1 MVAGNASY
9 TGENETIVG
18 NRAATTVGA
27 LILSMVFL
35 LGFPGNLFIV
45 WSVLARARKHS
56 VTTLLILN
64 LAFADGSLMGLT
76 PFFIAYL
83 VLKNWVFG
91 NVMCKVLFYLCLL
104 NMYAS
109 IYIIA
114 LMSVYRLLAVLW
126 PQRLSRLTGRK
137 TVMRVLLV
145 LWLLVMVASIPA
157 MMFRR
162 VEKRNNTSVCDSF
175 HDHDNHV
182 SGRGKPRPLPLLDQ
196 TSVPASEQRQS
207 CHNGLNSLHQARS
220 NNELWPR
227 ALKLAPSLY
236 KRVTTWVPL
245 PSCASPE

>member
-1 MVAGNASY
+1 MAFGNTSFN
-9 TGENETIVG
+9 GENETIVD

-27 LILSMVFL
+27 LILSIVFL
-35 LGFPGNLFIV
+35 LGFPGNFFIV

-64 LAFADGSLMGLT
+64 LAIADGSLMALT

-109 IYIIA
+109 IYIIT

-126 PQRLSRLTGRK
+126 PQRISRLTGRK
-137 TVMRVLLV
+137 TVVRVLVV
-145 LWLLVMVASIPA
+145 LWLMVMVASIPA

-162 VEKRNNTSVCDSF
+162 EEKRNDTVVCDSF
-175 HDHDNHV
+175 HNYNNYV
-182 SGRGKPRPLPLLDQ
+182 SGRK
-196 TSVPASEQRQS
+196 TEK
-207 CHNGLNSLHQARS
+207 LN
-220 NNELWPR
+220 
-227 ALKLAPSLY
+227 
-236 KRVTTWVPL
+236 
-245 PSCASPE
+245 

>member
-1 MVAGNASY
+1 MENHSDDTVSVAGGKMAVGNVSF
-9 TGENETIVG
+9 TQENETIVE

-27 LILSMVFL
+27 LILSIVFL
-35 LGFPGNLFIV
+35 LGFPGNFFIV

-64 LAFADGSLMGLT
+64 LAIADGSLMALT

-91 NVMCKVLFYLCLL
+91 KVMCKVLFYLCLL

-137 TVMRVLLV
+137 TVMRVLVV
-145 LWLLVMVASIPA
+145 LWVVMMVASIPA

-162 VEKRNNTSVCDSF
+162 VEEMNNTSVCDSF
-175 HDHDNHV
+175 HDHNNHV
-182 SGRGKPRPLPLLDQ
+182 SGGK
-196 TSVPASEQRQS
+196 TSLVS
-207 CHNGLNSLHQARS
+207 
-220 NNELWPR
+220 
-227 ALKLAPSLY
+227 
-236 KRVTTWVPL
+236 WVPIM
-245 PSCASPE
+245 C